1 MNKYDSY
8 NFKRKLK
15 TKKVNTSSYSP
26 VETPCS
32 TRRILSTP
40 NYSDNCF
47 FCNETDDAVNLHQCQ
62 TLPLDKRVRKMAQ
75 QLVDTKLLAKLSKGD
90 MIATKAKYLKDYTM
104 PIVITA
110 QRNLRKIVLWK
121 SFKVH
126 FII

>member
-1 MNKYDSY
+1 MLPTAFQMYLENYKTDKDLVSQFVKQKAVFHKTCMNKYDSY

-47 FCNETDDAVNLHQCQ
+47 FCDQTVN
-62 TLPLDKRVRKMAQ
+62 V
-75 QLVDTKLLAKLSKGD
+75 KLCHW
-90 MIATKAKYLKDYTM
+90 TNVLK
-104 PIVITA
+104 
-110 QRNLRKIVLWK
+110 KWHE
-121 SFKVH
+121 S
-126 FII
+126 

>member
-1 MNKYDSY
+1 MLPAVFQMYLENYKTDKDLVSQFVKQKAVFHKAFMNKYDSY

-75 QLVDTKLLAKLSKGD
+75 
-90 MIATKAKYLKDYTM
+90 
-104 PIVITA
+104 
-110 QRNLRKIVLWK
+110 
-121 SFKVH
+121 
-126 FII
+126 

>member
-15 TKKVNTSSYSP
+15 TKKVNTSSHSP

-32 TRRILSTP
+32 TRRILST
-40 NYSDNCF
+40 
-47 FCNETDDAVNLHQCQ
+47 VNLHQCQ
-62 TLPLDKRVRKMAQ
+62 TLPLDKRVRIMAQ
-75 QLVDTKLLAKLSKGD
+75 QLVDTKLSEGD
-90 MIATKAKYLKDYTM
+90 MIATKAKYFKDYTM
-104 PIVITA
+104 SSVITA
-110 QRNLRKIVLWK
+110 QKNLRKIVLWK

>member
-32 TRRILSTP
+32 TRRILST
-40 NYSDNCF
+40 
-47 FCNETDDAVNLHQCQ
+47 VNLHQCQ

-75 QLVDTKLLAKLSKGD
+75 QLVDTKLLAKLSEGD

-104 PIVITA
+104 SIVITA

>member
-15 TKKVNTSSYSP
+15 TKKVNTSSHSL

-32 TRRILSTP
+32 TRRILST
-40 NYSDNCF
+40 
-47 FCNETDDAVNLHQCQ
+47 VNLHQCQ
-62 TLPLDKRVRKMAQ
+62 TLPLDKRVRIMAQ
-75 QLVDTKLLAKLSKGD
+75 QLVDTKLSEGD
-90 MIATKAKYLKDYTM
+90 MIATKAKYFKDYTM
-104 PIVITA
+104 SIVITA
-110 QRNLRKIVLWK
+110 QKNLRKIVLWK